1 MGRRAS
7 SIWRPASS
15 GTNIMNRSAAPLRV
29 LVIDASG
36 KPWPH
41 RDRRARFSDQL
52 LGGLVQTNGRSVWVL
67 NLEDLGTAQARIGQP
82 IRIVEFSAPITF
94 ARHDPLMSDAVA
106 TPEQRPHTSL
116 FTRLRIV
123 EAELEELKALF
134 ADLREDHEALRED
147 RDEWRWRAEYLLA
160 ESQKGF
166 LGRLGQRLA
175 EVVTPFARRL
185 NALL

>member
-1 MGRRAS
+1 
-7 SIWRPASS
+7 
-15 GTNIMNRSAAPLRV
+15 
-29 LVIDASG
+29 
-36 KPWPH
+36 
-41 RDRRARFSDQL
+41 
-52 LGGLVQTNGRSVWVL
+52 
-67 NLEDLGTAQARIGQP
+67 
-82 IRIVEFSAPITF
+82 
-94 ARHDPLMSDAVA
+94 MSDAVA

-134 ADLREDHEALRED
+134 ADIREDHEALRED

-160 ESQKGF
+160 ESQRGF